1 MCRVSAHGA
10 GAAFC
15 FSSNTRHPGGDERR
29 AHGLVFRSGSHFR
42 ELPRFLSCKGFI
54 SLAVRRE
61 EAEPDWQ
68 DPQQV
73 GWELGRG

>member
-1 MCRVSAHGA
+1 MSAWA
-10 GAAFC
+10 
-15 FSSNTRHPGGDERR
+15 
-29 AHGLVFRSGSHFR
+29 VFRSGSHFR
-42 ELPRFLSCKGFI
+42 ELPRCFLSCKGFI

>member
-29 AHGLVFRSGSHFR
+29 AHGPFSGLGHTLGSS
-42 ELPRFLSCKGFI
+42 PGFLSCKGFI